1 MRNREQ
7 VIWDFVQQW
16 LKKAES
22 DLKTAKIL
30 LEHKMEEDDYFP
42 CGFHSQQSAEKFLK
56 AYLVCHQIEFRKTND
71 LDELL
76 TLADTVDPTLRNE
89 IGSCVWLTP
98 YGVEFR
104 YPGEYPV
111 VNFKTAENAYN
122 ESKLVKNAV
131 MRRLKDYFSKGRPEQ
146 GNGEGVM
153 MAQKENK

>member
-7 VIWDFVQQW
+7 VVWDFVQQW

-22 DLKTAKIL
+22 DLEAAKIL
-30 LEHKMEEDDYFP
+30 LETEVEDYFS
-42 CGFHSQQSAEKFLK
+42 CAFHSQQAAEKFLK
-56 AYLVCHQIEFRKTND
+56 ACLVLHQVEFRKTRD

-76 TLADTVDPTLRNE
+76 SLTDSIDSSLGRE

-111 VNFKTAENAYN
+111 VDENTAEKAYK
-122 ESKLVKNAV
+122 ESELVKEAV
-131 MRRLKDYFSKGRPEQ
+131 MKRLKDYLSKGRPD
-146 GNGEGVM
+146 
-153 MAQKENK
+153 

>member
-7 VIWDFVQQW
+7 VIWDFVHQW

-22 DLKTAKIL
+22 DHRTAKIL
-30 LEHKMEEDDYFP
+30 LNAEVDDYFP
-42 CGFHSQQSAEKFLK
+42 CAFHSQQTAEKFLK
-56 AYLVCHQIEFRKTND
+56 AYLVCYQVEFRKTHD

-76 TLADTVDPTLRNE
+76 NLTDSMDPSIRDE

-111 VNFKTAENAYN
+111 VDHDTAKKAYG
-122 ESKLVKNAV
+122 ESELVKEAI
-131 MRRLKDYFSKGRPEQ
+131 MKRLQGYLSKGRP
-146 GNGEGVM
+146 N
-153 MAQKENK
+153 

>member
-1 MRNREQ
+1 MRSHEQ

-22 DLKTAKIL
+22 DLQTARVL
-30 LEHKMEEDDYFP
+30 LDTEVDDYFP
-42 CGFHSQQSAEKFLK
+42 CAFHSQQAAEKFLK
-56 AYLVCHQIEFRKTND
+56 AYLVRHQLEFRKTHD

-76 TLADTVDPTLRNE
+76 TLTDTIDPSLRHE

-111 VNFKTAENAYN
+111 VDHSTARRAY
-122 ESKLVKNAV
+122 EGLEIVKEGV
-131 MRRLKDYFSKGRPEQ
+131 MKRLDNYLSKGRP
-146 GNGEGVM
+146 N
-153 MAQKENK
+153 